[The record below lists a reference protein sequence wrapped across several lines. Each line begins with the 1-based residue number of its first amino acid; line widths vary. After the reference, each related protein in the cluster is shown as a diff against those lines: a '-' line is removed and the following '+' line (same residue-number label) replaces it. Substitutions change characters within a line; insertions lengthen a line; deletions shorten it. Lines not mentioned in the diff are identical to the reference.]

1 MTYQVRA
8 DEITELKILLARIEE
23 KIDAQGLVWSEKFGG
38 IEARLARLEASAT
51 SQGERLGHLEAAEKI
66 RQGERRILT
75 GILAMIG
82 AVAGVIGAL
91 LVRLLL
97 GS

>member
-1 MTYQVRA
+1 MTDMVM
-8 DEITELKILLARIEE
+8 DEMTELKITLARIEE
-23 KIDAQGLVWSEKFGG
+23 KIDAQMMIWSEKFGG
-38 IEARLARLEASAT
+38 TLARLDRLEASAI

-66 RQGERRILT
+66 RQGERRVLT

-91 LVRLLL
+91 AVKFVS
-97 GS
+97 G